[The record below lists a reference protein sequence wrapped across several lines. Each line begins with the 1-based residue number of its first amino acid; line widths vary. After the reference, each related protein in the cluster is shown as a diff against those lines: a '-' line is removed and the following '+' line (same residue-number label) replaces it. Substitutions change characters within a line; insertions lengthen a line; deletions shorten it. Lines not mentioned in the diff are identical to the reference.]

1 MSASGKSNV
10 TDENLDKYSV
20 ELIWRRYTGHMETGK
35 AWKDEL
41 KVVLFR
47 QKYGVWWVC
56 KLNTDLGTL
65 GARYLLHLVDEW
77 NSGRKLSFAYTFSAI
92 VMVSGDDAGSHGVFF
107 IQGYGTGRDRIV
119 NINTVNIGVNL
130 ECRLT
135 AEMDVYIRNAT
146 VPVGISA
153 FMLLGKLPI
162 VSK

>member
-1 MSASGKSNV
+1 MYWFTLTSLLHKNIAQRRFVKCFCSGK
-10 TDENLDKYSV
+10 
-20 ELIWRRYTGHMETGK
+20 
-35 AWKDEL
+35 
-41 KVVLFR
+41 
-47 QKYGVWWVC
+47 C
-56 KLNTDLGTL
+56 KIGGLNTDLGTL

-107 IQGYGTGRDRIV
+107 IQGYGTGRDRII

>member
-1 MSASGKSNV
+1 MGFCV
-10 TDENLDKYSV
+10 FCL
-20 ELIWRRYTGHMETGK
+20 
-35 AWKDEL
+35 
-41 KVVLFR
+41 
-47 QKYGVWWVC
+47 
-56 KLNTDLGTL
+56 LNTDLGTL

-107 IQGYGTGRDRIV
+107 IQGYGTGRDRII

>member
-56 KLNTDLGTL
+56 KLNTDLIGKARIQTGSSSKSFSDASNSTGTTNIFAVLDYKVHHEIDKL
-65 GARYLLHLVDEW
+65 GSGLHFLTNGGPVYGLLLQKTAVSNYNGIAFSYAINNAIICFGYL
-77 NSGRKLSFAYTFSAI
+77 NGKFSYNY
-92 VMVSGDDAGSHGVFF
+92 F
-107 IQGYGTGRDRIV
+107 
-119 NINTVNIGVNL
+119 L
-130 ECRLT
+130 
-135 AEMDVYIRNAT
+135 
-146 VPVGISA
+146 
-153 FMLLGKLPI
+153 
-162 VSK
+162 

>member
-1 MSASGKSNV
+1 MPFQKGGRLVHPVTRLLLYRIYHILILFANTTSRFSAPIFHSS
-10 TDENLDKYSV
+10 
-20 ELIWRRYTGHMETGK
+20 
-35 AWKDEL
+35 
-41 KVVLFR
+41 
-47 QKYGVWWVC
+47 
-56 KLNTDLGTL
+56 LNTDLGTL

-107 IQGYGTGRDRIV
+107 IQGYGTGRDRII